1 METLKPGTQGRQAP
15 DPSSRLLPIR
25 RAAILALVF
34 LVGLLSGAAFL
45 LAFYPAFFHSDSA
58 AHQVLAQAMIDQGSL
73 VPTDFAYGNQIIIWR
88 NNLFIAPVLALGFSG
103 YTAYWLGSALHIALA
118 FVAAFLCIE
127 LLVGDWRR
135 ALLATWLFFLP
146 LGHTE
151 NDFVLGQQS
160 HLALVVFSLIIVVL
174 AFRAT
179 EGSRRA
185 AILCAMAVFAVVLE
199 APARAVMIVV
209 PLTITLGLTHR
220 LRRARALG
228 IAVVAALVLGLLGN
242 RWLVSTHQ
250 VQGIGAMP
258 LARYEQFVTRMNE
271 LLRHFVDHYIGFWQ
285 FAGQVSEPGYLL
297 LYGIK
302 TLALL
307 AYGVAAMVL
316 GTRALRRF
324 RAGAGGGHVTAV
336 EFVGIAG
343 VASVLVGAFSV
354 CAIEYWLYVRHIL
367 WALALLKLAIILAA
381 LEALGRHVRSPLKLT
396 VLACVTAAVAS
407 TAVTRFLSPQS
418 YARLK
423 QEFIEHRDI
432 PEFGRVQARMAEF
445 GIRRIYGEHWEVLRT
460 EVLIPGAQASVIA
473 VQQGEVRFVNFLTR
487 SSRRCGRDDVLYIL
501 DRGIAEQALI
511 ANELLANGGRLVE
524 NLVGNKGLY
533 LGPPVWSQVGCS

>member
-1 METLKPGTQGRQAP
+1 MPALNPGAQGHQTP
-15 DPSSRLLPIR
+15 GPLSRLSPTR
-25 RAAILALVF
+25 RAAVLALVF

-45 LAFYPAFFHSDSA
+45 TAFYPAFFHSDSA
-58 AHQVLAQAMIDQGSL
+58 AHQVLAQAMIDQGRL
-73 VPTDFAYGNQIIIWR
+73 LPTDFAYGNQIIIWR
-88 NNLFIAPVLALGFSG
+88 NNLFIAPALALGFSG
-103 YTAYWLGSALHIALA
+103 YTAYWLGSAFHIALA

-179 EGSRRA
+179 EGSLRA
-185 AILCAMAVFAVVLE
+185 AILCAIALFAVMLE

-209 PLTITLGLTHR
+209 PLTIALVLTHR
-220 LRRARALG
+220 LRQARALG
-228 IAVVAALVLGLLGN
+228 IAVVAALLLGLLGN
-242 RWLVSTHQ
+242 KWLVSTHH

-258 LARYEQFVTRMNE
+258 LARYEQFVARMNE
-271 LLRHFVDHYIGFWQ
+271 LLRHFVDYYIGFWQ
-285 FAGQVSEPGYLL
+285 FAGKVSEPGQLL
-297 LYGIK
+297 LYGVK

-307 AYGVAAMVL
+307 AFGVAAMVL
-316 GTRALRRF
+316 GARAVRRF
-324 RAGAGGGHVTAV
+324 RAGNGRVTAA

-343 VASVLVGAFSV
+343 VASLLVGAFSV
-354 CAIEYWLYVRHIL
+354 CAIEYWLDVRHIL

-381 LEALGRHVRSPLKLT
+381 LEALARHVRRPLPLT
-396 VLACVTAAVAS
+396 MLACVTAALAS

-418 YARLK
+418 YARLQ
-423 QEFIEHRDI
+423 QEIIEHRDI
-432 PEFGRVQARMAEF
+432 PEFRRVQARMAEL
-445 GIRRIYGEHWEVLRT
+445 GIRRVYGEHWEVLRA

-473 VQQGEVRFVNFLTR
+473 AQQGEVRFVNFLTR
-487 SSRRCGRDDVLYIL
+487 PSRRCGRGDVLYVL

-511 ANELLANGGRLVE
+511 VEKVLASGGRMVE
-524 NLVGNKGLY
+524 NLLVNKGLY
-533 LGPPVWSQVGCS
+533 LGPPVWSQEGCS